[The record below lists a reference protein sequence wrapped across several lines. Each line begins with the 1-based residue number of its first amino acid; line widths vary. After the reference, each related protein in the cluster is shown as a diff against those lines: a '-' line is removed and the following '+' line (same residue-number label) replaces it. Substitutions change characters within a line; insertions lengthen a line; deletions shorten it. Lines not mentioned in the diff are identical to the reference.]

1 MNKII
6 SDIINSN
13 RSKEDKEMDLDV
25 LLEDINCAKGI
36 LSGKYTY
43 CGDCNDYYL
52 SKSFFE
58 ETEMKQEKI
67 CTYCDPINS
76 GGDEYRDGAVMYAYS
91 VCPKGHKHRI
101 SRTEI

>member
-13 RSKEDKEMDLDV
+13 RSKDDKEMDLDS
-25 LLEDINCAKGI
+25 LLEDINCAKDI
-36 LSGKYTY
+36 LSGKYKY
-43 CGDCNDYYL
+43 CSDCNDYYL

-67 CTYCDPINS
+67 CTYSDPINS
-76 GGDEYRDGAVMYAYS
+76 GGDEYRDGVVMYTYLI
-91 VCPKGHKHRI
+91 CPKGHKHQI
-101 SRTEI
+101 GRTEV